1 MLSFRHP
8 RNLWG
13 RYLESYW
20 QHSQKAARWQDNM
33 QTKIKHAT
41 KKHNF
46 IHFIQK
52 SLSHTLQIPHHQTHT
67 HTHKLML
74 ESKRGC
80 TITKNF
86 GCSLLL
92 AAITLTDLNI
102 LDIYYGWKNEKLSI
116 NEISVQAR
124 IQEMKKLAR
133 NCVYS

>member
-1 MLSFRHP
+1 
-8 RNLWG
+8 
-13 RYLESYW
+13 
-20 QHSQKAARWQDNM
+20 M

-52 SLSHTLQIPHHQTHT
+52 VLVTHCKFHITKHT